1 MAKNFKQ
8 YDSRWGSLPY
18 PSGDDTVSNS
28 GCGCV
33 SCTDLIVYNP
43 KYAKYTPKQV
53 RKYMVGEGYAVKGK
67 GTSWYGIKPTL
78 EHYGLKVKWPDTMTE
93 LFSLLDKGTYNCG
106 ILLMKAGTRGGV
118 TWTSIGHFIAYTDYK
133 VKNGKHYFKVKDP
146 GPRDNDGW
154 FCYETT
160 MRGLVR
166 NCWCAYVPSSDKKA
180 ESTTITYTVKKGDT
194 LSSIAKKYGTTYQ
207 KIAKDN
213 GIKNP
218 NVISVG
224 QKLKIKVKK

>member
-8 YDSRWGSLPY
+8 YDSKWANLPY
-18 PSGDDTVSNS
+18 PSGDDTLSNS

-33 SCTDLIVYNP
+33 ACTDLIVYNP
-43 KYAKYTPKQV
+43 KYSKYTPIQI
-53 RKYMVGEGYAVKGK
+53 RKYMVGKGYAVKGQ
-67 GTSWYGIKPTL
+67 GTSWHGIKPTL

-93 LFSLLDKGTYNCG
+93 LFSLLDKGPYNCG

-118 TWTSIGHFIAYTDYK
+118 TWTSIGHFITFTDYK
-133 VKNGKHYFKVKDP
+133 VKNGKHYFKIKDP
-146 GPRDNDGW
+146 GPRNNDGW

-166 NCWCAYVPSSDKKA
+166 NCWCAYVPESEKKSA
-180 ESTTITYTVKKGDT
+180 ASKTVTYTVKKGDT
-194 LSSIAKKYGTTYQ
+194 LSGIAAKYGTTYQ

-218 NVISVG
+218 NFIKVG
-224 QKLKIKVKK
+224 QKLKIKK